1 MLYGPNTNQGSLI
14 PMIEWEAQY
23 AVKAICAMDAA
34 GVDWIDVK
42 PEVMEA
48 YNAELAAALDG
59 VEVWKGGCSHYYLA
73 ESGRMVT
80 QYPWSMYT
88 FREAVA
94 APDLRDFELGA
105 R

>member
-14 PMIEWEAQY
+14 PMIEYEAQY
-23 AVKAICAMDAA
+23 AVKAIQAMDAA

-42 PEVMEA
+42 RDVMDA
-48 YNAELAAALDG
+48 YNAELQAALDG
-59 VEVWKGGCSHYYLA
+59 VEVWKGGCSHYYLS

-80 QYPWSMYT
+80 QYPWSMFD
-88 FREAVA
+88 FREAVSE
-94 APDLRDFELGA
+94 PDLEHFELGS